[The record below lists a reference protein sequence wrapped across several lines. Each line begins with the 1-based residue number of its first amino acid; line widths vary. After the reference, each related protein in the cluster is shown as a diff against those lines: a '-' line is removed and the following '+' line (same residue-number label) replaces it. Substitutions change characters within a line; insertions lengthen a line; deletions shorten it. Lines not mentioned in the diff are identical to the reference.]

1 MKFIIS
7 IALFFTISFVS
18 AQSNE
23 TVNINNNTPNALK
36 KKIEVVVA
44 NKEAKTLLVISVKG
58 VKKIEDLDIENFNK
72 NSFFNLIASKKR
84 KNNVC

>member
-23 TVNINNNTPNALK
+23 TVNISNNTPNALK
-36 KKIEVVVA
+36 KKIEVVA